1 MAIPAGD
8 RDLIGFEVVQGVR
21 QSLDG
26 LEGHLHDAGGE
37 GIFPFPGRGPQL
49 SRARPSAP
57 SGRLTDGREGNRR
70 SVRP

>member
-37 GIFPFPGRGPQL
+37 GIFPFPGRE
-49 SRARPSAP
+49 
-57 SGRLTDGREGNRR
+57 GRNFLGLGL
-70 SVRP
+70 VRPAGD